1 MKRKFIA
8 MFAGALLTV
17 GSGCASKSAQNA
29 TADAEQQ
36 TEKVLVLYYSQ
47 TGATKSVAEEIQRQL
62 GNDADIAAI
71 EAVEPYPADYDS
83 TIKRWRAE
91 VDSCIVPEIKPLTVN
106 LDDYST
112 IFLGFPIWGGTYAL
126 PIATFVKENKLEGK
140 TVVPFATFG
149 SGGIGSATRNLAE
162 ALPDATLRV
171 GYGVRNA
178 RLAHAPAEITRF
190 LIEGGYIE
198 GNIAPLPEYSAPV
211 PVTADDA
218 AIFTAACS
226 GYKFPLGE
234 PVTVGTR
241 ATADGTDY
249 KFTAKSTMPDGSEA
263 EITVYVT
270 VSSAEGSTPEFTLV
284 ER

>member
-29 TADAEQQ
+29 TVDAEQQ
-36 TEKVLVLYYSQ
+36 ADKVLVLYYSQ

-62 GNDADIAAI
+62 GDKADIAAI
-71 EAVEPYPADYDS
+71 EAVNPYPADYDS
-83 TIKRWRAE
+83 TIQRWRAE
-91 VDSCIVPEIKPLTVN
+91 VDSGIIPEIKPLEVD
-106 LDDYST
+106 LDQYST

-126 PIATFVKENKLEGK
+126 PISTFVKQNNLAGK
-140 TVVPFATFG
+140 TVVTFATFG

-162 ALPDATLRV
+162 ALPDATVRE

-190 LIEGGYIE
+190 LIEGGYIDGE
-198 GNIAPLPEYSAPV
+198 IAPLPEYSAQT
-211 PVTADDA
+211 PVTADEK

-234 PVTVGTR
+234 PVTVGKRT
-241 ATADGTDY
+241 TADGTNY

-270 VSSAEGSTPEFTLV
+270 VPSAEGSTPEFTLV